1 MHASDTLIR
10 KNVTSMYEQIAA
22 QLREEVLGGAFE
34 PSGKLPSE
42 AALVERFGVSRVTVR
57 LALGRLEEENVV
69 ERKQGKG
76 TYAAGKQVRHALDAL
91 RSFHDSLLMQ
101 GLKPRMQLLALDLVP
116 VPEQLTARFGKKV
129 KECTFLQRL
138 HLVDDEPIA
147 VGASY
152 LPAPVAAMDW
162 NEAERQP
169 NYAILKSLD
178 GRGVAR
184 ADVAIG
190 AQLADRELG
199 KLLKVKTGSAVL
211 VMTRISTSV
220 GGACCDYSVFYI
232 RPERYEFVASC
243 SFAATGN

>member
-1 MHASDTLIR
+1 
-10 KNVTSMYEQIAA
+10 MYEQIAT
-22 QLREEVLGGAFE
+22 QLRDEALGGTFE

-42 AALVERFGVSRVTVR
+42 AELMARFGVSRVTVR
-57 LALGRLEEENVV
+57 LALGRLEEDGVV

-76 TYAAGKQVRHALDAL
+76 TYVAGKQVRHALDAL

-101 GLKPRMQLLALDLVP
+101 GLKPQMTLLALDLVP

-138 HLVDDEPIA
+138 HLVDGEPIA
-147 VGASY
+147 VGGSY
-152 LPAPVAAMDW
+152 LPAQVAAMEW
-162 NEAERQP
+162 SEAERQP

-184 ADVAIG
+184 ADVAVR
-190 AQLADRELG
+190 AQLADRELAR
-199 KLLKVKTGSAVL
+199 LLMVKTGSAVL
-211 VMTRISTSV
+211 VMTRTSTAAN
-220 GGACCDYSVFYI
+220 GECCDYSVFHI

-243 SFAATGN
+243 SFSSN